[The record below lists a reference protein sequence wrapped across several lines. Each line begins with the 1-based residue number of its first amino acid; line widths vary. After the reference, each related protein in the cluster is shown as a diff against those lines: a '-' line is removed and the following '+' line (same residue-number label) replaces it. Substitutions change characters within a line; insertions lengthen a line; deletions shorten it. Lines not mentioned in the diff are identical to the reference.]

1 MYGNEQRISSLEKE
15 KGTLAFQI
23 EIFSAWI
30 LAQFVWNMSLYESHQ
45 TDLKLEWCVYDSN
58 LFNIKPTNSYVDCFS
73 LLLLNLNKNSGHF
86 WSLII
91 LKIVHFTPG
100 YPYSLYAWC
109 FEENGEYQRN
119 SIACFACIIY
129 ISILEIF
136 KYFQDN
142 QAAVSAWTFGP
153 KSLNYY
159 LDPWCTFWAI

>member
-1 MYGNEQRISSLEKE
+1 M
-15 KGTLAFQI
+15 
-23 EIFSAWI
+23 
-30 LAQFVWNMSLYESHQ
+30 
-45 TDLKLEWCVYDSN
+45 
-58 LFNIKPTNSYVDCFS
+58 
-73 LLLLNLNKNSGHF
+73 
-86 WSLII
+86 LII
-91 LKIVHFTPG
+91 LKIVHFTPW

-159 LDPWCTFWAI
+159 LDPWCTFWASWCALIEKFSNFLLFQTLKLFWIKSRTSLHFTGLLYILWFISDTGLTLQQREQSTSSTNGLLQMNFIHKIALLLFFIFM